1 MSTYSTRIGRLLGL
15 DNDWSMVI
23 TVRLVYQINRSG
35 PCSSNNGNDAP
46 ISYGGGLS
54 GPPSRTQKLSLK

>member
-35 PCSSNNGNDAP
+35 PCSSNNGNDAQ
-46 ISYGGGLS
+46 LVMEEAFLARRH
-54 GPPSRTQKLSLK
+54 GPKNCH